1 MPTSAKRSLLAL
13 LLGTLALTVALSA
26 CGTTPTPVTITVTSH
41 ADGERIVGSRAI
53 TITGTLAGGSVTA
66 FSVTLNGTAVGAA
79 SNTATTF
86 SAPLTLD
93 DGANAIVV
101 SATSG
106 AGTTT
111 ESLTLTYP
119 FLSFTDFAPATV
131 VIGQPNFTSNADALT
146 AAGNGGSYGE
156 PAVVNGVFYAPDY
169 GQDRVLGFL
178 GGIPTT
184 NGAAADFVLGQPDFV
199 TSNPASTADGMD
211 GPQTVMSIGG
221 KLYLTDYS
229 NSRVLVWN
237 TPPTTTQVPADL
249 VVGQPG
255 FGSGVDACTAAG
267 LSGPESLFTFGSKL
281 IIADSGNNRVVIHNA
296 LPTSNGPAA
305 DLVLGQA
312 DFTHCTE
319 NDDNQDD
326 AADGAPTAR
335 TLYYP
340 SDVWT
345 DGTRLIVA
353 DSDNNRVLIWNTFPT
368 SNFQPADVVLGQ
380 ASMTTDASAAGAGG
394 MYYPYFLR
402 SNGNQL
408 FVADAD
414 NNRVLIFNSVPTTN
428 GASADHVLGQ
438 SNFTHVT
445 ENDDNQDDAA
455 DGAPSARTLYYPTG
469 VFVTD
474 NALVVADNDNSRML
488 VFEP

>member
-1 MPTSAKRSLLAL
+1 
-13 LLGTLALTVALSA
+13 
-26 CGTTPTPVTITVTSH
+26 
-41 ADGERIVGSRAI
+41 
-53 TITGTLAGGSVTA
+53 
-66 FSVTLNGTAVGAA
+66 
-79 SNTATTF
+79 
-86 SAPLTLD
+86 
-93 DGANAIVV
+93 
-101 SATSG
+101 
-106 AGTTT
+106 
-111 ESLTLTYP
+111 
-119 FLSFTDFAPATV
+119 
-131 VIGQPNFTSNADALT
+131 
-146 AAGNGGSYGE
+146 
-156 PAVVNGVFYAPDY
+156 VNGVFYAPDY

-199 TSNPASTADGMD
+199 TDTTSDAADGMD
-211 GPQTVMSIGG
+211 GPQTAMGAAG
-221 KLYLTDYS
+221 KLFVNEYG

-237 TPPTTTQVPADL
+237 TPPTTTQAPADL

-255 FGSGVDACTAAG
+255 FGSSADACTASG
-267 LSGPESLFTFGSKL
+267 LYDPESIFTFGSKL
-281 IIADSGNNRVVIHNA
+281 IIADSGNNRVLIHNA

-312 DFTHCTE
+312 DFTHCTS
-319 NDDNQDD
+319 NDDNQDGVAD
-326 AADGAPTAR
+326 AGPNAR
-335 TLYYP
+335 TLDYP

-345 DGTRLIVA
+345 DGTRLVVA
-353 DSDNNRVLIWNTFPT
+353 DADNNRVLIWNTFPT

-380 ASMTTDASAAGAGG
+380 ATMTTNADGAGASG

-414 NNRVLIFNSVPTTN
+414 NNRVLIFNTIPTAN

-445 ENDDNQDDAA
+445 ENDDNQDDAVDA
-455 DGAPSARTLYYPTG
+455 TPSSRTLYYPTG
-469 VFVTD
+469 VLVTD
-474 NALVVADNDNSRML
+474 SALVVVDNDNSRML